1 MTRSDMREHTFK
13 ILFRVPFHNKNE
25 LREQIDYYFDA
36 LPDVKEKEYEYI
48 KKKALLVSEMSDE
61 IDEKINEVSEGWP
74 VDRLGK
80 AELAI
85 MRLAVYEMLYDDDI
99 PVNVAINEA
108 VELAKKYGSDDN
120 TAAFVNGVLAKL
132 VLVIK
137 DGTGI

>member
-85 MRLAVYEMLYDDDI
+85 MRLAVYELSLI
-99 PVNVAINEA
+99 HI
-108 VELAKKYGSDDN
+108 
-120 TAAFVNGVLAKL
+120 
-132 VLVIK
+132 
-137 DGTGI
+137 

>member
-80 AELAI
+80 AELCYYATCSI
-85 MRLAVYEMLYDDDI
+85 
-99 PVNVAINEA
+99 
-108 VELAKKYGSDDN
+108 
-120 TAAFVNGVLAKL
+120 
-132 VLVIK
+132 
-137 DGTGI
+137 

>member
-13 ILFRVPFHNKNE
+13 ISFHNKNE

-80 AELAI
+80 SELAI

-120 TAAFVNGVLAKL
+120 TASFVNGVLAKL
-132 VLVIK
+132 V
-137 DGTGI
+137 